1 MCKCTDLV
9 CRLERLGST
18 LVNEEMYEKVTIIY
32 DVEVDSSQSLP
43 AFVIPRIINP

>member
-9 CRLERLGST
+9 CRLERLGWT

-32 DVEVDSSQSLP
+32 DVEVALVGSAASFSLD
-43 AFVIPRIINP
+43 RY

>member
-1 MCKCTDLV
+1 MCTFTDLV

-32 DVEVDSSQSLP
+32 VEVALVGSAASFSFD
-43 AFVIPRIINP
+43 RY